1 MEDFENKTFT
11 GLALE
16 TIYLKMTIDADNR
29 SVTLAST
36 LQGNII
42 AELNTIKNQ
51 ISSENAIVRSE
62 MVTMKNDLKSQIG
75 TENSVMRSEMVT
87 MKNDLNV
94 AASIMNNDLKSQ
106 IGTENSVMRSEMI
119 SMKNELTAKDA
130 LTMAEVTTLNNKIN
144 PLLGVYTGTVLLAGA
159 LVAFIGMA
167 FSKFDW
173 VAFFNK

>member
-62 MVTMKNDLKSQIG
+62 MVTMKNDLNVAASIMNNDLKSQIG
-75 TENSVMRSEMVT
+75 TENSVMRSEMVS
-87 MKNDLNV
+87 MK
-94 AASIMNNDLKSQ
+94 NDLKSQ